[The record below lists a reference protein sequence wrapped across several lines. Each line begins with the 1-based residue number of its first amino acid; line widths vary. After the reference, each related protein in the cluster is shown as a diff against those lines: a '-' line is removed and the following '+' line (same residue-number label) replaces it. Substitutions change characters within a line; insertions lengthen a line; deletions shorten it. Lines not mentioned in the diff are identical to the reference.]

1 MKYELGGKL
10 MADFAVLRQKTHSY
24 LTDGNDKNKKAKG
37 TKKYVIKRI
46 LKFEDYKRY
55 VVANQLENK
64 INQLEKNK
72 VNTDRENL
80 RENDKEFI
88 KNNN

>member
-10 MADFAVLRQKTHSY
+10 MADFAVLRQKTCSY
-24 LTDGNDKNKKAKG
+24 LIDGNDKNKKAKG

-46 LKFEDYKRY
+46 LKFEEYKHY

-64 INQLEKNK
+64 INQPEKNK

-88 KNNN
+88 KNNK

>member
-1 MKYELGGKL
+1 MQYWDK
-10 MADFAVLRQKTHSY
+10 KTYSY

-55 VVANQLENK
+55 VVANQLEIK
-64 INQLEKNK
+64 INQPEKNK

-88 KNNN
+88 KNNNWI